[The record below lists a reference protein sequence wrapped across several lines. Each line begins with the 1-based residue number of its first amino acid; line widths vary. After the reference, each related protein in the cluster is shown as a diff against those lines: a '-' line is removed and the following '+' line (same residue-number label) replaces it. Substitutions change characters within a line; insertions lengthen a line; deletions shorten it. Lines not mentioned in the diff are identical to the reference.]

1 MKQNKQDPDA
11 DWIYA
16 KEQESE
22 RPFFKL
28 VVMVNKTNK
37 YTLLYKK
44 RAF

>member
-16 KEQESE
+16 KEQKSE
-22 RPFFKL
+22 RPIFKL
-28 VVMVNKTNK
+28 GVMVNRANK
-37 YTLLYKK
+37 YSLLYKK